1 MVVQRCDLAELIAVP
16 SNEDLAIRHFLDEFW
31 GAALSAFAKTLETE
45 MEKCSDIDVVLSRL
59 LT

>member
-1 MVVQRCDLAELIAVP
+1 VQRCDLAELIAVP
-16 SNEDLAIRHFLDEFW
+16 SNEDLAIRHLGEFW
-31 GAALSAFAKTLETE
+31 GAALSAFAKTLAAE